1 LLIKALLAIL
11 LLLLVFTRV
20 KPGAAF
26 AAWRQ
31 LSLTGFLITG
41 AFYCGAWAVASYKW
55 KLLLPQHSWL
65 ELLKLN
71 FIGQYYST
79 LFPGQI
85 AGEIVKTYRIGRGRQ
100 DAEQIAA
107 SVIIDRITGLLGLL
121 GVAIAGVIFSRS
133 RLDRRVIWTL
143 VLLATL
149 LLLALS
155 CLKLRW
161 WSDLLRSF
169 TNRSER
175 FGAPVGR
182 MMDAWRRYLDQPGLL
197 FVSIVLGASFQ
208 FIAVLINIQF
218 ARELGIRVDV
228 ADWCWVFG
236 VISVVTMLP
245 FTVGGLGLRE
255 GSFVGSLALL
265 GVAPEKAMALS
276 FAIFGLLLAGAAVGG
291 VLEFC
296 RKGETARAA
305 PAWTS

>member
-1 LLIKALLAIL
+1 LLVKALLTIL

-26 AAWRQ
+26 AAWHH
-31 LSLTGFLITG
+31 LSLIGFLIAG
-41 AFYCGAWAVASYKW
+41 AIYCAAWAVASYKW

-85 AGEIVKTYRIGRGRQ
+85 AGEIVKTYRMGRGRQ

-133 RLDRRVIWTL
+133 ALDRRVIWTL
-143 VLLATL
+143 VPLATL
-149 LLLALS
+149 LLLALF

-169 TNRSER
+169 TDRSER

-182 MMDAWRRYLDQPGLL
+182 LMDAWKRYLDQPGLL

-208 FIAVLINIQF
+208 LIAVLINIHF
-218 ARELGIRVDV
+218 ARELGIRVDF

-265 GVAPEKAMALS
+265 GIAPEKAMALS
-276 FAIFGLLLAGAAVGG
+276 FALFSLLLAGAAVGG
-291 VLEFC
+291 VLD
-296 RKGETARAA
+296 
-305 PAWTS
+305 WTSRLPRAQPPPAL